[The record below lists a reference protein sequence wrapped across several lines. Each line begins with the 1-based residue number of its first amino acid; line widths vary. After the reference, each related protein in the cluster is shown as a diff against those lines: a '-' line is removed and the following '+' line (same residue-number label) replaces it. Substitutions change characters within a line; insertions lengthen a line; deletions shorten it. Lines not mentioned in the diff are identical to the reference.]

1 MMLRSTLLS
10 LGLWLLSALPAEAAP
25 QILGIVAS
33 NGLPTPL
40 HCAEG
45 RCSAYVPS
53 FCLQEARYAPDMG
66 SEYRLARGE
75 LTLIAR
81 RANGETLRLTG
92 DGLLTIQARF
102 GFTTLQVS
110 LPAARLAA
118 LGATSAELEVGAGTS
133 VIPKAYAGD
142 PQPQS
147 ADEVALA
154 TGPLRQVA
162 SHTFDRPGG
171 PADTARLVELVI
183 NRMAEPTASLTSVWS
198 QVAREARGS
207 GIATPGIEAAGA
219 VVAECQGSA
228 HGADSLVGGLCLEMR
243 QTELMTDLT
252 RSFWDQA
259 AGGS

>member
-1 MMLRSTLLS
+1 MILRSTLLG
-10 LGLWLLSALPAEAAP
+10 LGLWLLSALPAQAAP

-45 RCSAYVPS
+45 QCSAYVPS

-66 SEYRLARGE
+66 SEYRLAGGG
-75 LTLIAR
+75 LTVIVQRAR
-81 RANGETLRLTG
+81 GETLRLPAEE
-92 DGLLTIQARF
+92 LLTIRARF

-110 LPAARLAA
+110 LSAARLEA
-118 LGATSAELEVGAGTS
+118 LGATSAALEVGAGTS

-147 ADEVALA
+147 TDEVALA

-183 NRMAEPTASLTSVWS
+183 NRMADPTASLASVWS
-198 QVAREARGS
+198 EVAQEARQS
-207 GIATPGIEAAGA
+207 GIAAPGIEAAGA